1 MEYPTD
7 NWIVNWAKNLV
18 LILHDYLLVSAGDK
32 SSIPFNPCVKWVFY
46 FLHKK
51 STCSCLLHTMLLS
64 LNNSKRKRYKLLLLN
79 IFMFA
84 LLLDSNATLC
94 VYDIFFVYYLAM
106 LLGVVCYH
114 TCITCFSLCLLLT
127 SGFVTTCMYNHFCF
141 ISKNLKNVIHLHVI
155 VLSAMMFLFLFI
167 FLWFTLMLKCS
178 FAFCICW
185 DIEIFG
191 FIIRFVH
198 VGTFVK
204 YNCSFFIKL

>member
-1 MEYPTD
+1 MLYYSIAMPLYVFMSKI
-7 NWIVNWAKNLV
+7 WLFCV
-18 LILHDYLLVSAGDK
+18 L
-32 SSIPFNPCVKWVFY
+32 SSY
-46 FLHKK
+46 A
-51 STCSCLLHTMLLS
+51 TGCSMLS
-64 LNNSKRKRYKLLLLN
+64 Y
-79 IFMFA
+79 
-84 LLLDSNATLC
+84 
-94 VYDIFFVYYLAM
+94 M
-106 LLGVVCYH
+106 LF
-114 TCITCFSLCLLLT
+114 CFSLCFLLT